1 MTGHERTSEA
11 EGPGIVLLRRRRLEA
26 LLDGVLKRRLTVV
39 TGGAGTGKTTVLG
52 QWIGRRP
59 SAWHSI
65 TPGDDSL
72 AMLARGVL
80 NTIRLQVP
88 DISPDLFLAIDGA
101 PASDS
106 GPGEAE
112 RADALAAELCRD
124 LEARLEKDLVVVLDD
139 LHDLEP
145 TGQSMR
151 FVSAL
156 CRNAADRLHLILAS
170 RESLPFPTGRLQ
182 VRGEAAELGADALA
196 FSEDEVAELLELNEK
211 PRESASS
218 IMAGTGGWSVAVAL
232 AIRSPSFSDGPDPDS
247 WDHAELFGYLAEEV
261 VGTESGPVL
270 EALRVGASLPW
281 ITPGLAEALDVSEGA
296 EQLFSSVKSTLY
308 GTQTPGQPGAV
319 TLSPLVRE
327 FLLDRFPLDAAE
339 SRELLKR
346 AARWYEANGSVSEAV
361 TCLTRADDVDG
372 VVSLLADRGDGLLAG
387 GYTAQLIEAIDSV
400 SPESRDDRIRLL
412 EAEAR
417 QMLGDWEGASDCY
430 GLLVPDSGEIPSKV
444 AWRLGFLHHMR
455 GDVSSALDVYRRGAI
470 DESDP
475 ANGAALLAYTASAF
489 WLRGQRDEA
498 QDYANRSLD
507 LARVADDSRSLATA
521 HTVLAMV
528 AALDGD
534 RAANDMHYLRALEH
548 AERARDVIQT
558 IRIRSNRGSHF
569 LEEGDYT
576 NAMVELEIALRLS
589 DMTGFELWRAI
600 SLSNRAQV
608 NHARG
613 RLEEAVA
620 DLGQARAVFRRMGS
634 TLESYPL
641 AQLGDVYA
649 LRGDTALARNA
660 YEEAMRLAGEPADL
674 QALVPALSGLARIIV
689 EEEPERAAE
698 LADRAASVATVIGH
712 VRALLAQG
720 FVALSIHDHAK
731 AAEMGREAGR
741 VGSIRRDL
749 PGMAEALELE
759 AAATEDPKRRLTLL
773 GQARGI
779 WAEIESPVGVARVDL
794 GRAACADDGS
804 GADLAETA
812 AATLQHLGAKGLALE
827 ARQMVRRLTEA
838 TTKTVSIRAFG
849 ALRIEIDGQ
858 SVPVSAWQSRVA
870 REILGMLIA
879 ARGRAVHRELV
890 IERLWPDD
898 DVSRAG
904 NRLSVALTTI
914 RNVLDP
920 ARTQDSDRY
929 LLADRENLALNLDDL
944 DLDIERFYDDAHRG
958 RAFIREGARA
968 LGLAAL
974 SSAESRYLGALLEEF
989 PYADWATAPRE
1000 EARAEFMS
1008 IAGILASEETA
1019 DGNHDGAAR
1028 WHLRILEQDAY
1039 NEPAHLE
1046 LIAAMTAAGR
1056 HGTARRLYG
1065 NYVTRMADLEV
1076 EPAAFPVANLGRGGG
1091 H

>member
-1 MTGHERTSEA
+1 MTGSQATSEA
-11 EGPGIVLLRRRRLEA
+11 DGPGIVLLRRRRLEA
-26 LLDGVLKRRLTVV
+26 ILDGVLKRRLTVI
-39 TGGAGTGKTTVLG
+39 TGGAGTGKTTLLG
-52 QWIGRRP
+52 QWIGRRA

-72 AMLARGVL
+72 AVLARGVL

-88 DISPDLFLAIDGA
+88 DLSPDLFLAIDGA
-101 PASDS
+101 PGPDS

-124 LEARLEKDLVVVLDD
+124 LEGRLEKDLVMVLDD
-139 LHDLEP
+139 LHDLNP
-145 TGQSMR
+145 NGQSMR

-156 CRNAADRLHLILAS
+156 CRNAADRLHLILTS
-170 RESLPFPTGRLQ
+170 RDSLPFPTSRLQ
-182 VRGEAAELGADALA
+182 VRGDAAEVGAEALA
-196 FSEDEVAELLELNEK
+196 FSEAEVAELLELNDR
-211 PRESASS
+211 PAESARS
-218 IMAGTGGWSVAVAL
+218 IMAGTGGWPVAVAL
-232 AIRSPSFSDGPDPDS
+232 AIRSPSFRRGPDPDG

-261 VGTESGPVL
+261 VGTESGPVVK
-270 EALRVGASLPW
+270 ALRVGAVLPW
-281 ITPGLAEALDVSEGA
+281 ITPGLAEALDVSKGA
-296 EQLFSSVKSTLY
+296 QQLFSSVRATVY
-308 GTQTPGQPGAV
+308 GTHAPGQPGAV
-319 TLSPLVRE
+319 TFSPLVRE
-327 FLLDRFPLDAAE
+327 FLLDRFPLDTDESRDLLRQAAE
-339 SRELLKR
+339 
-346 AARWYEANGSVSEAV
+346 WYEANGSIGEAV
-361 TCLTRADDVDG
+361 TCLTRSGDIDG
-372 VVSLLADRGDGLLAG
+372 VVSLLGDRGEVLLAS
-387 GYTAQLIEAIDSV
+387 GYTAQLIEAIESV
-400 SPESRDDRIRLL
+400 PPGDRDDRIRLL

-417 QMLGDWEGASDCY
+417 QMLGDWEGATQCY
-430 GLLVPDSGEIPSKV
+430 GLLVPDSGEIPSDV

-455 GDVSSALDVYRRGAI
+455 GDVTRALDVYQRGAL
-470 DESDP
+470 DQGDP

-498 QDYANRSLD
+498 QDFANRSLD

-576 NAMVELEIALRLS
+576 NAMAELEIALRLS

-600 SLSNRAQV
+600 SLSNRAHV

-641 AQLGDVYA
+641 AQLGDIYA

-660 YEEAMRLAGEPADL
+660 YEEAMRLAEEPADL
-674 QALVPALSGLARIIV
+674 QALVPALSGLARIIA
-689 EEEPERAAE
+689 EEEPERARE

-712 VRALLAQG
+712 VRALLARG
-720 FVALSIHDHAK
+720 FVALSAQDQET
-731 AAEMGREAGR
+731 AAEIGREAGH
-741 VGSIRRDL
+741 VGSVRRDL

-759 AAATEDPKRRLTLL
+759 AAATGDTARKLVLL

-779 WAEIESPVGVARVDL
+779 WTEIESPVGVARVDL
-794 GRAACADDGS
+794 ASAALADDGS
-804 GADLAETA
+804 GADMAETA
-812 AATLQHLGAKGLALE
+812 AASLQRLGAKGLALE
-827 ARQMVRRLTEA
+827 ARQMVRRLNELN
-838 TTKTVSIRAFG
+838 TKTVSIRAFG
-849 ALRIEIDGQ
+849 AMRIEIDGV

-879 ARGRAVHRELV
+879 ARGRAVHREVV

-898 DVSRAG
+898 DVSRAA

-920 ARTQDSDRY
+920 ERAEESDHY
-929 LLADRENLALNLDDL
+929 LIADRDNLALSLDDL
-944 DLDIERFYDDAHRG
+944 DLDLERFYVDAHRG
-958 RAFIREGARA
+958 RAFLREGARD

-1008 IAGILASEETA
+1008 IAGMLASEETA
-1019 DGNHDGAAR
+1019 DGNHDAAAR
-1028 WHLRILEQDAY
+1028 WYLRILEQDAY

-1046 LIAAMTAAGR
+1046 LVMAMTAAGR

-1065 NYVTRMADLEV
+1065 NYVTRMAELEV
-1076 EPAAFPVANLGRGGG
+1076 EPAAFPIGNVGAGRT